1 MGEASQTL
9 PTSQQHLRYEASRL
23 FCSRFGVDAALFTD
37 PSRLPGDRPRHQRL
51 PGAAE
56 GARGHHLCPPRWPQL
71 PGGSASDGR
80 SWYVVKTLPD
90 EHFLFVFVNQRLIS
104 VILSIC
110 FSPSG
115 KTTGIP
121 IHVFGTETHMTA
133 IVGMALGHRPIPNQP
148 PVAAHT
154 ANFLLNSS
162 GSTSVSCGVV
172 RLCPRE
178 LPRHGLCVCSP
189 QCSGLSDAQWLLC
202 AFTPAVAGTRPVTHC
217 NRPEASIKT
226 ASAQLSVERLCVCL
240 FMCTHTYTHMHV
252 PVY

>member
-1 MGEASQTL
+1 MLRCSPTRPVSQGIVRAIRDYQVPLKEHEVTIFVRRGGPNYQEGLRVMGEVGMWS
-9 PTSQQHLRYEASRL
+9 
-23 FCSRFGVDAALFTD
+23 
-37 PSRLPGDRPRHQRL
+37 
-51 PGAAE
+51 
-56 GARGHHLCPPRWPQL
+56 
-71 PGGSASDGR
+71 
-80 SWYVVKTLPD
+80 K
-90 EHFLFVFVNQRLIS
+90 HFLFVFVNQRLIS
-104 VILSIC
+104 VILSVC
-110 FSPSG
+110 FSPTG

-202 AFTPAVAGTRPVTHC
+202 AFTPAFAGTRPVTHC
-217 NRPEASIKT
+217 DRPEASIKT
-226 ASAQLSVERLCVCL
+226 ASAQLSVE
-240 FMCTHTYTHMHV
+240 
-252 PVY
+252 